1 MVLSPVQISKLQ
13 KFFFDKNYSKVEN
26 IIENFGDLEDLSHDA
41 LMFYA
46 VSKLLNSKS
55 NKKDYLTAA
64 YYFNKIY
71 RDDLN
76 NKHAFYNL
84 INASISATNFK
95 YSKNYLIQEYKKNPT
110 DLRIL
115 EGLNKMYYFSG
126 EMEKASIYLKE
137 EVNALLNSKGSE
149 KKNLFNVWSSYLAS
163 LNYHVESQKKYYEQ
177 SKELNWLPLLQSKVL
192 FKKNYTDK
200 IKLGFISGDFSVH
213 SVSFFLKPILQ
224 KINRDKFTLFAL
236 SNKDIS
242 THDHFTKNLK
252 ELFDSWHDII
262 SVPDQKLLDYIR
274 YLNLDILIDLSGL
287 SLRNR
292 INIIRSRAAP
302 IQISWCGYCNTL
314 GIANM
319 DYMIADR
326 NLVYEN
332 EKDYYSEK
340 IIYMPKIWNCF
351 GEVDKKN
358 FPEISKKI
366 NTKFTFGSFNN
377 MRKISNKIIDIWS
390 SILNS
395 TDSILMLKESSEE
408 SDQLKESILNKF
420 KEKGTNIDQIVFLE
434 RTKNIEDHLQLYN
447 NIDLALDTS
456 PFPGVTTS
464 FESISMGVPVL
475 TMKGFNFTSRCGE
488 SININL
494 DMQNFI
500 AQNSNEYISKAIY
513 FSKNFEELKKVS
525 GLALRHKIFNS
536 PLFDNKNFTLNFE
549 EKLINIY
556 SQSA

>member
-1 MVLSPVQISKLQ
+1 MVLSPVQLSKIQ
-13 KFFFDKNYSKVEN
+13 KFFFDKNYSKVEE
-26 IIENFGDLEDLSHDA
+26 IIENFGDLENLSHDA

-46 VSKLLNSKS
+46 VSKLFNLKS
-55 NKKDYLTAA
+55 NKKDYLIAA

-71 RDDLN
+71 RYDLN

-84 INASISATNFK
+84 ISASIFATNFK

-110 DLRIL
+110 DLRVL

-126 EMEKASIYLKE
+126 DMEKASIYLKE
-137 EVNALLNSKGSE
+137 EVNTLLNSKNLE
-149 KKNLFNVWSSYLAS
+149 KKNLMDVWSSYLAN
-163 LNYHVESQKKYYEQ
+163 LNYHIESQKKYFEQ
-177 SKELNWLPLLQSKVL
+177 CKELNQLPLLQSRVL
-192 FKKNYTDK
+192 LKKNDTNK

-236 SNKDIS
+236 SNKDTS
-242 THDHFTKNLK
+242 THDYFTKNLK

-292 INIIRSRAAP
+292 INVIRSRAAP
-302 IQISWCGYCNTL
+302 TQISWCGYCNTL

-326 NLVYEN
+326 NLIFEN
-332 EKDYYSEK
+332 EKHDYSEK

-351 GEVDKKN
+351 GEDDKKN
-358 FPEISKKI
+358 FPKISKKK

-395 TDSILMLKESSEE
+395 TNSILMLKESSEE

-420 KEKGTNIDQIVFLE
+420 KEKGTNINQIVFLE

-447 NIDLALDTS
+447 NIDLALDTF

-488 SININL
+488 SINVNL
-494 DMQNFI
+494 DMKNLI
-500 AQNSNEYISKAIY
+500 AQNADEYISKAIY
-513 FSKNFEELKKVS
+513 FSENLEELKKIS
-525 GLALRHKIFNS
+525 GLILREKTFNS
-536 PLFDNKNFTLNFE
+536 ALFDNKNFTLNFE
-549 EKLINIY
+549 EKLINIHL
-556 SQSA
+556 QSA

>member
-1 MVLSPVQISKLQ
+1 MALSPVQLSKIQ
-13 KFFFDKNYSKVEN
+13 KFFFDKNYTKVEE
-26 IIENFGDLEDLSHDA
+26 IVENLGDLENLSHDA

-46 VSKLLNSKS
+46 VSKLFNLKS
-55 NKKDYLTAA
+55 SKKDYLTAA

-71 RDDLN
+71 SNDLN
-76 NKHAFYNL
+76 NKYAFYNL

-95 YSKNYLIQEYKKNPT
+95 YSKNYLIREYKKTPA

-126 EMEKASIYLKE
+126 DMEKASIYLKE
-137 EVNALLNSKGSE
+137 EVNALLNSKGLE

-163 LNYHVESQKKYYEQ
+163 LNYHIESQKKYFEQ
-177 SKELNWLPLLQSKVL
+177 SRELNQLPLLQSKVS
-192 FKKNYTDK
+192 FEKNSTNK

-242 THDHFTKNLK
+242 THDYFTKDLK

-340 IIYMPKIWNCF
+340 IIYMPQIWNCF
-351 GEVDKKN
+351 GEEDKKN
-358 FPEISKKI
+358 LPKISKES
-366 NTKFTFGSFNN
+366 NTKFIFGSFNN
-377 MRKISNKIIDIWS
+377 MRKVSNRIIDIWS

-408 SDQLKESILNKF
+408 SVSLKESILNKF
-420 KEKGTNIDQIVFLE
+420 KERGTNVNQIIFLE
-434 RTKNIEDHLQLYN
+434 RTKNIEDHLKLYN
-447 NIDLALDTS
+447 KIDLALDTF

-494 DMQNFI
+494 DMKNLI
-500 AQNSNEYISKAIY
+500 AQNADEYISKAIY
-513 FSKNFEELKKVS
+513 FSENIKELKKIS
-525 GLALRHKIFNS
+525 GLILREKAFNS

-549 EKLINIY
+549 EKLVNIY
-556 SQSA
+556 LQSA

>member
-1 MVLSPVQISKLQ
+1 M
-13 KFFFDKNYSKVEN
+13 
-26 IIENFGDLEDLSHDA
+26 
-41 LMFYA
+41 
-46 VSKLLNSKS
+46 
-55 NKKDYLTAA
+55 
-64 YYFNKIY
+64 
-71 RDDLN
+71 
-76 NKHAFYNL
+76 
-84 INASISATNFK
+84 
-95 YSKNYLIQEYKKNPT
+95 
-110 DLRIL
+110 
-115 EGLNKMYYFSG
+115 
-126 EMEKASIYLKE
+126 
-137 EVNALLNSKGSE
+137 
-149 KKNLFNVWSSYLAS
+149 
-163 LNYHVESQKKYYEQ
+163 
-177 SKELNWLPLLQSKVL
+177 QSKVL

-302 IQISWCGYCNTL
+302 TQISWCGYCNTL
-314 GIANM
+314 GVANM

-351 GEVDKKN
+351 GEGDKKN

-525 GLALRHKIFNS
+525 GLALRNKIFNS

-549 EKLINIY
+549 EKLINLY
-556 SQSA
+556 SQSV

>member
-1 MVLSPVQISKLQ
+1 MALSTVQLSKIQ
-13 KFFFDKNYSKVEN
+13 KFFFDKNYSKVEE
-26 IIENFGDLEDLSHDA
+26 IIENFGDLENLSHDA

-46 VSKLLNSKS
+46 VSKLFNLKS
-55 NKKDYLTAA
+55 SKKDYSIAA
-64 YYFNKIY
+64 YCFNKIY
-71 RDDLN
+71 SNDLN

-95 YSKNYLIQEYKKNPT
+95 YSKNYLIQEYKKNPA

-126 EMEKASIYLKE
+126 DMEKASIYLKE
-137 EVNALLNSKGSE
+137 EVNALLYSKGLE

-163 LNYHVESQKKYYEQ
+163 LNYHIENQKKYFEQ
-177 SKELNWLPLLQSKVL
+177 SKELNQLPLLQSSVS
-192 FKKNYTDK
+192 FKKNDTNK

-224 KINRDKFTLFAL
+224 KINRDKFTLLAL

-302 IQISWCGYCNTL
+302 TQISWCGYCNTL
-314 GIANM
+314 GVANM

-332 EKDYYSEK
+332 EKDDYSEK
-340 IIYMPKIWNCF
+340 IIYMPQIWNCF
-351 GEVDKKN
+351 GEEDKHN
-358 FPEISKKI
+358 FPKI
-366 NTKFTFGSFNN
+366 LKESNAKFTFGSFNN
-377 MRKISNKIIDIWS
+377 MRKVSNKIIDIWS

-395 TDSILMLKESSEE
+395 TDSILILKESSEE
-408 SDQLKESILNKF
+408 SDSLKESILNKF
-420 KEKGTNIDQIVFLE
+420 KEKGTNVNQIVFLE
-434 RTKNIEDHLQLYN
+434 RTKNIEDHLKLYN
-447 NIDLALDTS
+447 KIDLALDTF

-494 DMQNFI
+494 DMKNFI
-500 AQNSNEYISKAIY
+500 AQNADEYISKAIY
-513 FSKNFEELKKVS
+513 FSENIKELKKIS
-525 GLALRHKIFNS
+525 GLILREKAFNS

-549 EKLINIY
+549 EKLVNIHL
-556 SQSA
+556 QSA

>member
-1 MVLSPVQISKLQ
+1 MALSPVQLSKIQ
-13 KFFFDKNYSKVEN
+13 KFFFDKNYSKVEE
-26 IIENFGDLEDLSHDA
+26 IIENLGDLENLSHDA

-46 VSKLLNSKS
+46 VSKLFNLKS
-55 NKKDYLTAA
+55 GKKDYLIAA

-71 RDDLN
+71 SNDLN

-95 YSKNYLIQEYKKNPT
+95 YSKNHLIQEYKKNPT

-137 EVNALLNSKGSE
+137 EVNALLSSKSLKE
-149 KKNLFNVWSSYLAS
+149 KNLFNVWSSYLAS
-163 LNYHVESQKKYYEQ
+163 LNYHIESQKKYFEQ
-177 SKELNWLPLLQSKVL
+177 SKELNQIPLLQSRVL
-192 FKKNYTDK
+192 FKKNDANK
-200 IKLGFISGDFSVH
+200 IKLGFISGDFAVH
-213 SVSFFLKPILQ
+213 SVSFFLKPVLE
-224 KINRDKFTLFAL
+224 KINKDNFELVAL
-236 SNKDIS
+236 SNKAIS
-242 THDHFTKNLK
+242 THDHFTQNFKQ
-252 ELFDSWHDII
+252 LFDSWHDII
-262 SVPDQKLLDYIR
+262 NFSDQKLIDYIR

-292 INIIRSRAAP
+292 VNVLRSRVAP
-302 IQISWCGYCNTL
+302 IQISWCGYCNSL

-332 EKDYYSEK
+332 EKDDYSEK
-340 IIYMPKIWNCF
+340 IIYMPQIWNCF
-351 GEVDKKN
+351 GEEDKKN
-358 FPEISKKI
+358 FPIISKKN

-408 SDQLKESILNKF
+408 SDLIKESILNKF
-420 KEKGTNIDQIVFLE
+420 KEKGTNVNQIVFLE
-434 RTKNIEDHLQLYN
+434 RTKNIEDHLKLYN
-447 NIDLALDTS
+447 KIDLALDTF

-494 DMQNFI
+494 DMKNFI
-500 AQNSNEYISKAIY
+500 AQNADEYISKAIY
-513 FSKNFEELKKVS
+513 FSKNIKELKKIS
-525 GLALRHKIFNS
+525 GLILREKAFNS

-549 EKLINIY
+549 EKLVNIHL
-556 SQSA
+556 QSA